1 MNTYRYSLIRL
12 TPNFEKGETINVGL
26 VVYLNQGIDVRIIN
40 SESKL
45 KAIDTN
51 LDLHY
56 LNDLTDS
63 LIHLSELVEDVELL
77 PKLFKGSLSLSSF
90 GMFSVSSNETY
101 DDKIKNLMDRL
112 INPHK
117 KKYKRVK
124 RNIFFDIKEVFKK
137 QGILGQS
144 ESDIFNHKVVTNFTI
159 SHDEGLVADF
169 LLKNGKYHLT
179 ETIDFRAENIK
190 KQMGEAAVSAIT
202 ISKANEVYL
211 NNIDSFVIYAAET
224 IAQEQSAR
232 KQLNLLEKH
241 CDNLINSYSKSDMD
255 FYYDR
260 MLNAAHDILSNQ

>member
-12 TPNFEKGETINVGL
+12 TLILKKETINVGL

-63 LIHLSELVEDVELL
+63 LVHLSELVEDVELL

-117 KKYKRVK
+117 EIQK
-124 RNIFFDIKEVFKK
+124 
-137 QGILGQS
+137 G
-144 ESDIFNHKVVTNFTI
+144 
-159 SHDEGLVADF
+159 
-169 LLKNGKYHLT
+169 
-179 ETIDFRAENIK
+179 
-190 KQMGEAAVSAIT
+190 
-202 ISKANEVYL
+202 
-211 NNIDSFVIYAAET
+211 
-224 IAQEQSAR
+224 
-232 KQLNLLEKH
+232 
-241 CDNLINSYSKSDMD
+241 
-255 FYYDR
+255 
-260 MLNAAHDILSNQ
+260 